1 MAKDSPI
8 SYLPGTDPDALK
20 ANLEYQTALA
30 NLKDALDARK
40 NRLFNPALASFAA
53 AMLDPGHGGG
63 FGEALGRSVR
73 AYSAGEEED
82 IKQRQELAAK
92 NLDVAQLGIGLQ
104 RQRMLMQDYADQPV
118 LNNAPAGGALS
129 AAGADQSKPSATP
142 SGGALS
148 SSSSMGIPF
157 MAPQGVMSKN
167 EFARSMLMNSN
178 GTISKADIEMK
189 YAEYLNKMRTEK
201 EGYTIDYGTGMIYRI
216 PTAELGTGRVPG
228 PGGNQVYPYVSKDDA
243 ILFQN
248 LPESDPRVQRA
259 LRRYFPDYV
268 PPDQRGAPQAP
279 APSVAAAPG
288 APSAGATPPAAPSAG
303 ASATPGKM
311 KTVDEQKAEERR
323 LEIEKAAREEEVRG
337 IAKGSVEYF
346 DKAGAAADKSQELF
360 SAAENMNSIIKAQP
374 GAFELL
380 NKPGIARA
388 VLRAAEEGI
397 RIGNFG
403 SISIPSSTLA
413 SYKLNTNQ
421 LNALNMYANQLAIAQ
436 SANRQMVRVP
446 GEGSTSDLETNLSN
460 AVLTVPNA
468 SPEVLKFINEFTMA
482 RARNADLRFK
492 KLNELR
498 QQGMSL
504 ADARASQEMRDIRKD
519 YEIEL
524 RSLAQKNAQFLT
536 AAKKS
541 SKAAPKNG
549 QKPPSENSRRLDEAL
564 RD

>member
-1 MAKDSPI
+1 
-8 SYLPGTDPDALK
+8 
-20 ANLEYQTALA
+20 
-30 NLKDALDARK
+30 
-40 NRLFNPALASFAA
+40 
-53 AMLDPGHGGG
+53 
-63 FGEALGRSVR
+63 
-73 AYSAGEEED
+73 
-82 IKQRQELAAK
+82 
-92 NLDVAQLGIGLQ
+92 
-104 RQRMLMQDYADQPV
+104 
-118 LNNAPAGGALS
+118 
-129 AAGADQSKPSATP
+129 
-142 SGGALS
+142 
-148 SSSSMGIPF
+148 
-157 MAPQGVMSKN
+157 
-167 EFARSMLMNSN
+167 
-178 GTISKADIEMK
+178 
-189 YAEYLNKMRTEK
+189 
-201 EGYTIDYGTGMIYRI
+201 
-216 PTAELGTGRVPG
+216 
-228 PGGNQVYPYVSKDDA
+228 
-243 ILFQN
+243 
-248 LPESDPRVQRA
+248 
-259 LRRYFPDYV
+259 
-268 PPDQRGAPQAP
+268 
-279 APSVAAAPG
+279 
-288 APSAGATPPAAPSAG
+288 
-303 ASATPGKM
+303 M

-380 NKPGIARA
+380 NEPGIARA
-388 VLRAAEEGI
+388 VLRAAQEGI

-446 GEGSTSDLETNLSN
+446 GEGSTSDLETNLAN

-468 SPEVLKFINEFTMA
+468 SPKVLEFINEFTMA

-524 RSLAQKNAQFLT
+524 RSLAQKNAQFLS
-536 AAKKS
+536 AAPKPPKS
-541 SKAAPKNG
+541 APKNG

>member
-53 AMLDPGHGGG
+53 AMLEPGHGGG

-92 NLDVAQLGIGLQ
+92 NLEVAQLGIGLQ

-129 AAGADQSKPSATP
+129 AAGADQSRPSATP

-148 SSSSMGIPF
+148 ASSGMGIPF

-178 GTISKADIEMK
+178 GTISKADIELK

-201 EGYTIDYGTGMIYRI
+201 EGYTIDYGTGNIYRI
-216 PTAELGTGRVPG
+216 PTAELGTGRIPG
-228 PGGNQVYPYVSKDDA
+228 PGGNQVYPNVSKDDA
-243 ILFQN
+243 ILFQT

-268 PPDQRGAPQAP
+268 PPDQRGAPQVP
-279 APSVAAAPG
+279 APSVAGAPG
-288 APSAGATPPAAPSAG
+288 APSAGVTPRGGSSV
-303 ASATPGKM
+303 ASTGKM

-346 DKAGAAADKSQELF
+346 DKAGAAADQSQSLF
-360 SAAENMNSIIKAQP
+360 SAAENMISIIKAQP

-380 NKPGIARA
+380 SKPGIGSA
-388 VLRAAEEGI
+388 VLRAAEEGL
-397 RIGNFG
+397 RMGNFG
-403 SISIPSSTLA
+403 SISIPSSTL
-413 SYKLNTNQ
+413 SGYKLNTNQ
-421 LNALNMYANQLAIAQ
+421 LNALNMYANQLAVAQ
-436 SANRQMVRVP
+436 NANRQMVRVP
-446 GEGSTSDLETNLSN
+446 GEGATSDLETNLAN